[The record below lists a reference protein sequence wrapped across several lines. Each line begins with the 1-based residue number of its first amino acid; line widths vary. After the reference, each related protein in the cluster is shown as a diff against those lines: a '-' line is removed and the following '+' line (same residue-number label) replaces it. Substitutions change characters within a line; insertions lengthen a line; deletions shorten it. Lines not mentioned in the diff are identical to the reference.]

1 MAGRQ
6 TRGRQRIPIRLI
18 ENQDDLYATF
28 SKRRLGLYKKASE
41 LSTLC
46 GVDIGIIIFSP
57 TDNPFSF
64 FHPSME
70 SVIDRFRNP
79 NQPLSDYARVV
90 EAHTRARIDNLNRR
104 LDEIHEEKDRLKERE
119 KELDEINRNRPKGW
133 WEDTPIESL
142 TPEQVQEWKAWFR
155 AFKVKIQ
162 NRISELNN
170 GASTSGAAGGG
181 GAAAADAAVAVPP
194 PTGGEIVPGM
204 FAQNYDFPPGP
215 SSSSYSPVAFGDHQF
230 ATTQY
235 YNAPP
240 YTSGGA
246 TGSGGGGGG
255 GQYFVT
261 QAGEGPSGSG
271 SGQFSVPYNFG
282 APQYGAEVPSAAAA
296 GGSGGGGQFPPM
308 QYNYFPPPPQQP
320 DPDNQ
325 NQDPT
330 SATVGEYSIQYNYIP
345 RWGQDPSA
353 GGGAGPSHRGNI

>member
-119 KELDEINRNRPKGW
+119 KELDEIDRNRPKGW
-133 WEDTPIESL
+133 WEETPIESL
-142 TPEQVQEWKAWFR
+142 SPEQVQEWKAWFR

-170 GASTSGAAGGG
+170 GASTSGAASGGAA
-181 GAAAADAAVAVPP
+181 AAAADAAAAAM
-194 PTGGEIVPGM
+194 PTGGEVVPGM
-204 FAQNYDFPPGP
+204 FAQSFDFPTGP
-215 SSSSYSPVAFGDHQF
+215 SSSSFSPVAFRDHQF

-235 YNAPP
+235 YDAPP
-240 YTSGGA
+240 YASGGA
-246 TGSGGGGGG
+246 SGSGSGGRG

-296 GGSGGGGQFPPM
+296 GGSGGGGQFPPI
-308 QYNYFPPPPQQP
+308 QYNYFPPPPQP
-320 DPDNQ
+320 DLDNQ

-330 SATVGEYSIQYNYIP
+330 SATVGEYSMQYNYIP

>member
-119 KELDEINRNRPKGW
+119 KELDEIDRNRPKGW

-142 TPEQVQEWKAWFR
+142 SPEQVLEWKAWFR

-170 GASTSGAAGGG
+170 GASTSGAAA
-181 GAAAADAAVAVPP
+181 AAAADEAAAN
-194 PTGGEIVPGM
+194 
-204 FAQNYDFPPGP
+204 FDFPPGP
-215 SSSSYSPVAFGDHQF
+215 SSSTYSPVAFGDHQF

-235 YNAPP
+235 FDAPP
-240 YTSGGA
+240 YASGGA
-246 TGSGGGGGG
+246 SGSGSGGGGG

-282 APQYGAEVPSAAAA
+282 APPFGAEVPSASAAGAA

-320 DPDNQ
+320 DHDNQ

-353 GGGAGPSHRGNI
+353 GGGAGPSHRGKI

>member
-6 TRGRQRIPIRLI
+6 TRGLI

-28 SKRRLGLYKKASE
+28 SKRRLGLYNKASE

-104 LDEIHEEKDRLKERE
+104 LDEIHKEKDRLKERE
-119 KELDEINRNRPKGW
+119 KELDEIEGW

-142 TPEQVQEWKAWFR
+142 SPEQVQEWKAWFR

-170 GASTSGAAGGG
+170 GASTSGAA
-181 GAAAADAAVAVPP
+181 AAAADAVA
-194 PTGGEIVPGM
+194 
-204 FAQNYDFPPGP
+204 A
-215 SSSSYSPVAFGDHQF
+215 
-230 ATTQY
+230 
-235 YNAPP
+235 
-240 YTSGGA
+240 
-246 TGSGGGGGG
+246 
-255 GQYFVT
+255 
-261 QAGEGPSGSG
+261 AGEGPSGSG

-282 APQYGAEVPSAAAA
+282 AAQYGAEVPLAAAAAA

-320 DPDNQ
+320 DHDNQ

>member
-6 TRGRQRIPIRLI
+6 TRGLI

-28 SKRRLGLYKKASE
+28 SKRRLGLYNKASE

-104 LDEIHEEKDRLKERE
+104 LDEIHKEKDRLKERE
-119 KELDEINRNRPKGW
+119 KELDEIEGW

-142 TPEQVQEWKAWFR
+142 SPEQVQEWKAWFR
-155 AFKVKIQ
+155 AFK
-162 NRISELNN
+162 
-170 GASTSGAAGGG
+170 
-181 GAAAADAAVAVPP
+181 
-194 PTGGEIVPGM
+194 
-204 FAQNYDFPPGP
+204 
-215 SSSSYSPVAFGDHQF
+215 
-230 ATTQY
+230 
-235 YNAPP
+235 
-240 YTSGGA
+240 
-246 TGSGGGGGG
+246 
-255 GQYFVT
+255 
-261 QAGEGPSGSG
+261 AGEGPSGSG

-282 APQYGAEVPSAAAA
+282 AAQYGAEVPLAAAAAA

-320 DPDNQ
+320 DHDNQ